1 MKVIRLYGELGKK
14 FGRVFRLHVRS
25 TSEAIRALSANLP
38 GFEECLV
45 TAESRGVGYKI
56 KVGNDYLG
64 SVDHLGFPVSGH
76 IKIIPTVL
84 GANAEARV
92 LIGAVI
98 VAASF
103 ALDALTGGAT
113 APFTAY
119 SKGIGISLILGG
131 VAQML
136 SPPPKSPGPRE
147 DPNNQPSY
155 TFAGPVNTSAQGQC
169 VPICF
174 GQMLVGSAIVSAG
187 ITVAQIKSGYLER
200 TRIVTKDMTVP
211 YMTSHP
217 DEVPRN
223 PISKTLLSRVV
234 ISIEFG
240 TPIYLETYRFTYKE
254 TYLVEA

>member
-1 MKVIRLYGELGKK
+1 MRTIKLYGELGKR
-14 FGRVFRLHVRS
+14 FGRVFRLNVR
-25 TSEAIRALSANLP
+25 TTAEAIRALSANLP
-38 GFEECLV
+38 GFEQCLV
-45 TAESRGVGYKI
+45 TAESRG
-56 KVGNDYLG
+56 
-64 SVDHLGFPVSGH
+64 LGFRVKVDNEFIEKAEDSVLPFSQT
-76 IKIIPTVL
+76 IKIIPAVI
-84 GANAEARV
+84 GANAEFRIILGAALV
-92 LIGAVI
+92 VAGTIGAPI
-98 VAASF
+98 
-103 ALDALTGGAT
+103 TGGAST
-113 APFTAY
+113 Y
-119 SKGIGISLILGG
+119 LVGIGASLILGG

-211 YMTSHP
+211 YMASHP